1 MAVNHKSE
9 AYMGNL
15 ETNETS
21 EMHKNIRHH
30 SKFSTLIIVLI
41 FVVAA
46 ITWLIHVPTGILLT
60 VIGGVVFGLT
70 YK

>member
-1 MAVNHKSE
+1 
-9 AYMGNL
+9 MGDL